1 MTNLSDN
8 IFREYDIR
16 GVFGTDLTEET
27 AELIGRGYAA
37 FVEKRAGGIGRKG
50 RLRVSI
56 GRDVRLSSEV
66 IRDALIKGLTDS
78 GIDCVDIGECPT
90 PLQYFSM
97 YSLDVDGGFMITG
110 SHNPPEYNGFK
121 ISVGKETIHGSG
133 IQELKN
139 AIRESV
145 LGKPFTV
152 AAEPGTVDRV
162 EIIASY
168 IEDVSAR
175 FNLPHL
181 EKPIKVVLDAGN
193 GTAGPVAPALL
204 GNLGCDVVELYC
216 DPDGNFPNHHPDP
229 TVAENLVALI
239 DTVKREGADFGVAY
253 DGDADRIGVVDEKGG
268 IIWGDK
274 LMVIYARSIL
284 EERPGATIV
293 GEVKCSKTM
302 YDEIEARGG
311 NAVMWKT
318 GHSLI
323 KSRMKELKAAMA
335 GEMSGHIFFAD
346 KWFGFDDAIYATC
359 RLVEILAAK
368 RVADKNFAFS
378 SLLDGMPET
387 IVTPEIRVEC
397 ADDRKFKV
405 IEELSD
411 VLGDGT
417 DDLKIVDVIR
427 IDGLR
432 INFDGG
438 WALVRASNTQPVLVM
453 RFESTT
459 EELLE
464 KAKDFMRTKLN
475 MVAPGIADGI

>member
-1 MTNLSDN
+1 C
-8 IFREYDIR
+8 
-16 GVFGTDLTEET
+16 
-27 AELIGRGYAA
+27 
-37 FVEKRAGGIGRKG
+37 
-50 RLRVSI
+50 
-56 GRDVRLSSEV
+56 
-66 IRDALIKGLTDS
+66 DA
-78 GIDCVDIGECPT
+78 
-90 PLQYFSM
+90 
-97 YSLDVDGGFMITG
+97 
-110 SHNPPEYNGFK
+110 
-121 ISVGKETIHGSG
+121 
-133 IQELKN
+133 
-139 AIRESV
+139 
-145 LGKPFTV
+145 
-152 AAEPGTVDRV
+152 
-162 EIIASY
+162 
-168 IEDVSAR
+168 
-175 FNLPHL
+175 
-181 EKPIKVVLDAGN
+181 
-193 GTAGPVAPALL
+193 
-204 GNLGCDVVELYC
+204 VELYC
-216 DPDGNFPNHHPDP
+216 DPHGNFPNHHPDP
-229 TVAENLVALI
+229 TVAENLIALI

-302 YDEIEARGG
+302 YDEIDARGG
-311 NAVMWKT
+311 KAVMWKT

-346 KWFGFDDAIYATC
+346 KWFGFDDAVYATC

-368 RVADKNFAFS
+368 RVADKGFAFS
-378 SLLDGMPET
+378 ALLDGMPET